1 MSLRIASQLT
11 LQSHVLSPKELALEW
26 LRRAWYLDSFTTI
39 LHLMHPSQGKRA
51 RDLEAGTRT
60 NWLSMSVPRHV
71 NLGRVGTVVICWFV
85 DLVVSLPVL
94 GPGLFGRV
102 CLCPDQETEH
112 GDTRISYFVNLSRAS
127 L

>member
-51 RDLEAGTRT
+51 RDLEAG
-60 NWLSMSVPRHV
+60 
-71 NLGRVGTVVICWFV
+71 VICWFV

-102 CLCPDQETEH
+102 CFCPDQETDH